1 MLRETKEEKRKKQ
14 LLAVSRTRDRYH
26 LSYYRCCPW
35 FPQYESNFQALDHE
49 VRPTRGHRPGADLL
63 RRVVLLRLRL
73 LRPQE
78 EGLGTVGPVRVA
90 LVHHHGAR
98 FDLVGLARVQL
109 KK

>member
-1 MLRETKEEKRKKQ
+1 M
-14 LLAVSRTRDRYH
+14 ARTRDRSIRSLTCYH
-26 LSYYRCCPW
+26 LTYRCCPW
-35 FPQYESNFQALDHE
+35 FAKLLNFQALDHE

-98 FDLVGLARVQL
+98 FDLVGLARV
-109 KK
+109 